1 MDYSNLLKLLND
13 LAQEYLFKDS
23 REIDIPLAGKLLN
36 QLELIADEAKK
47 QQVSSVKS
55 CTVGLSQIL
64 EKTILDQ
71 IDDKDSAAK
80 VFEEGIHIMQ
90 EIADSFS
97 NTGRYDGSIQEF
109 LTKAGSVAGLTAPI
123 VADEPAADE
132 PTVDA
137 DEPSPEPEE
146 SRPMA
151 ALPF

>member
-47 QQVSSVKS
+47 QQVSLMKS

-80 VFEEGIHIMQ
+80 VFEDGIHMMQ

-97 NTGRYDGSIQEF
+97 NTGRYDGSI
-109 LTKAGSVAGLTAPI
+109 
-123 VADEPAADE
+123 
-132 PTVDA
+132 
-137 DEPSPEPEE
+137 
-146 SRPMA
+146 
-151 ALPF
+151 